1 MLNRGPSRGRSTPG
15 FSLVEALVS
24 LAIAAIA
31 IVGLMRLH
39 LLSLGAA
46 DKAEKMA
53 QALSIAQNKLSETSV
68 AETLAASPESGS
80 VEANQTTFRW
90 TLEVSPFRLELPAA
104 GDDRGRLSKVTVTVA
119 WDHGLGRKDVS
130 LSTLLYERR
139 QP

>member
-1 MLNRGPSRGRSTPG
+1 
-15 FSLVEALVS
+15 VEVLVS

-31 IVGLMRLH
+31 VVGLMRLH

-46 DKAEKMA
+46 DKAEKME
-53 QALSIAQNKLSETSV
+53 QALSIAQSKLAETSA
-68 AETLAASPESGS
+68 AETLATVPDSGR

-90 TLEVSPFRLELPAA
+90 TLEVSPFRLEQPTA
-104 GDDRGRLSKVTVTVA
+104 GGDQGRLSKVTVTVA